1 MNGQAMIHALMGA
14 IWQGWQTLVLW
25 WRWLDRWQLWLA
37 YNWAW
42 LNHHGP
48 QGRAGLLAHVQPPLW
63 HESAAHWA
71 TIPYAGLI
79 GLERSNTPV
88 VNDANTLLLF
98 VHLVSIPLTA
108 FFLLMVG
115 GLYLSWRQNRPAPAP
130 RVLSPREK
138 AKAAKKEAEDQAAD
152 AQRVRDRI
160 ALDGLKR
167 GGWLNDAGWPLGRMR
182 GTKRML
188 YLPPADQATHVLVN
202 GGTGSGK
209 SSRLLL
215 RWLFHEI
222 LQIAPKRRASL
233 IVVDP
238 KAGGEL
244 TDYTIGLAR
253 REGFAVAVYDPT
265 AAGTL
270 RYNPLALAASD
281 EALKRVVDQWIAV
294 MGTNH
299 PHFGRQARLMLA
311 GLLFY
316 LREMAQAGAWQAIA
330 DEDERAW
337 FAARPGGGFRSWRD
351 VSMADANDYL
361 SDHDDEGAMAHVAT
375 AAARSQNK
383 ALRSFAARLALFASD
398 KRDRSAA
405 LRGAKDA
412 LACCDLPGVADSMR
426 DHAWDWAVFVTR
438 PTILYVP
445 VDMDEAAQLRPL
457 IVAFLTTA
465 AAELHRLAGPGNKTL
480 SRRVRILIDEFV
492 NLGPI
497 DGIERLASTLRFR
510 DVGLALATQGPHD
523 IDNVY
528 GAAAAERLSGNLLTQ
543 IVLAKTT
550 LANLKGF
557 VAAAWGLTIDK
568 LMERDTALVQRAGDV
583 PVRVTTRPWF
593 ANPLLRWRVNRV
605 RRVVNKATV
614 LYDQA
619 MAYPVATVE
628 KATAQDTDEDGPDL
642 VPTERLAPTVPL
654 SVDVS
659 DDASANRVALND
671 DDDDEVM
678 GGDGDEADRFADGG
692 DEAWQGEQD
701 RDRKGG
707 EGTGL
712 AGEGRLVRAGDIDR
726 W

>member
-1 MNGQAMIHALMGA
+1 MDLHNILALLA
-14 IWQGWQTLVLW
+14 QGWATGVQG

-42 LNHHGP
+42 VNHHGP
-48 QGRAGLLAHVQPPLW
+48 QGRAGFLAHFQPDRW
-63 HESAAHWA
+63 GISAAAWA
-71 TIPYAGLI
+71 RIPYAGLI
-79 GLERSNTPV
+79 GLERSRTPV
-88 VNDANTLLLF
+88 ADDANMLLLF
-98 VHLVSIPLTA
+98 VHVIAVPLAA
-108 FFLLMVG
+108 FVVLMIG
-115 GLYLSWRQNRPAPAP
+115 GLYITWRQQQPAPAM
-130 RVLSPREK
+130 RVLSPKEK
-138 AKAAKKEAEDQAAD
+138 AKAAKKEAEEQDAD
-152 AQRVRDRI
+152 EQRVRDRI
-160 ALDGLKR
+160 ALDSLKR
-167 GGWLNDAGWPLGRMR
+167 DGWLRDDGWPLGRML
-182 GTKRML
+182 GTGTPL
-188 YLPPADQATHVLVN
+188 ALPPADQATHVLLN

-209 SSRLLL
+209 TSRMLL

-222 LQIAPKRRASL
+222 LHVPDKRRASL
-233 IVVDP
+233 IVIDP

-270 RYNPLALAASD
+270 RYNVLALAAGD
-281 EALKRVVDQWIAV
+281 EAVKRVVDQWIAV

-316 LREMAQAGAWQAIA
+316 LREMAQGGAWRHIA
-330 DEDERAW
+330 DEAERAW

-361 SDHDDEGAMAHVAT
+361 SDHDDEGAVAHVAA
-375 AAARSQNK
+375 AAARSENT

-412 LACCDLPGVADSMR
+412 LACCDLDGVAASMR
-426 DHAWDWAVFVTR
+426 GHAWDWAAFVAR

-445 VDMDEAAQLRPL
+445 VDMDAAAQLRPL

-465 AAELHRLAGPGNKTL
+465 ASELNRLAGPGNKKL

-510 DVGLALATQGPHD
+510 DIGLALATQGPHD

-528 GAAAAERLSGNLLTQ
+528 GAAAAERLMGNLLTQ

-550 LANLKGF
+550 LGNLKGF
-557 VAAAWGLTIDK
+557 VAAVWGLTIDK

-583 PVRVTTRPWF
+583 PVRVKTRPWF
-593 ANPLLRWRVNRV
+593 ANPFLRWRVNKV
-605 RRVVNKATV
+605 RRAVNKASV
-614 LYDQA
+614 LRDQA
-619 MAYPVATVE
+619 AMDAR
-628 KATAQDTDEDGPDL
+628 EDAASIAGGVSL
-642 VPTERLAPTVPL
+642 VPTERRAPTVAL
-654 SVDVS
+654 VDVS
-659 DDASANRVALND
+659 RSSDESSHDSNRGEDSDGCEESNRVALD
-671 DDDDEVM
+671 DDPFVVDETDDEDGK
-678 GGDGDEADRFADGG
+678 GGDVATALGR
-692 DEAWQGEQD
+692 
-701 RDRKGG
+701 
-707 EGTGL
+707 
-712 AGEGRLVRAGDIDR
+712 GRLVRAGDIDD